1 MQCSERR
8 KERFG
13 PCRPLTD
20 RRENNVRCNVVGEHP
35 KFPTTIAGSGVRWC
49 CACSSY
55 PALMTKYM
63 FYDKL
68 PLVVL
73 IFKRCS
79 FLMWYDMLLQVFFF
93 IPFLLRHCWPSD
105 PIPFH
110 LRSLTSPHRRHEF
123 VCSCTID
130 ISIKKYIQWYF
141 FTCIG
146 GANLVFPWCMRII
159 IFHLIRLTC
168 NSLETKVLLLSLSR
182 MYKRS

>member
-1 MQCSERR
+1 VWNSCAWQRRLVLVTDGFTMPRLVWPDGMEMQCSERR
-8 KERFG
+8 KERGGTTCVGIVIRYFVLNAGARPPVRLFVSRRRENNARFRFG
-13 PCRPLTD
+13 PGRPLTD

-79 FLMWYDMLLQVFFF
+79 FLMWYDMLLQVFFLF
-93 IPFLLRHCWPSD
+93 FHPF
-105 PIPFH
+105 
-110 LRSLTSPHRRHEF
+110 SP
-123 VCSCTID
+123 
-130 ISIKKYIQWYF
+130 
-141 FTCIG
+141 
-146 GANLVFPWCMRII
+146 
-159 IFHLIRLTC
+159 
-168 NSLETKVLLLSLSR
+168 
-182 MYKRS
+182 